1 MNDNGDGFFNLLAE
15 GLTADQRSEFF
26 QSLHQ
31 AGILGHDAELAKLLR
46 ALQLYKGYYDSIP
59 IAVQAAADRI
69 EQIRQELFALSDR
82 TVQNAQ
88 TVSSLA
94 EQLILDAGKIHQALT
109 GVHASVEK
117 VIQESAGHLASQIGD
132 RVRLWIEETM
142 LPGLRER
149 LLQIASATAALNDA
163 AVRSKDNALALKLE
177 ACLARRI
184 HIGAYALAAMIVAAT
199 LTLGSW
205 FQIHR
210 WHSRQIELDRV
221 ALAKGIEKHREIL
234 LKLAR
239 SNHTL
244 ELVQDPRRRGKCF
257 LVMENATGWQSSF
270 RQGVIEFSE

>member
-15 GLTADQRSEFF
+15 GLTAEQRSEFF

-31 AGILGHDAELAKLLR
+31 ANILGHDAELAKLLR

-69 EQIRQELFALSDR
+69 ERIRQEVFALSDR
-82 TVQNAQ
+82 TGQNAQ
-88 TVSSLA
+88 TVSNLA

-109 GVHASVEK
+109 SVHTSVEK

-132 RVRLWIEETM
+132 RVRVWIEGTM
-142 LPGLRER
+142 LPGLHER
-149 LLQIASATAALNDA
+149 LLQIASASVALNDA
-163 AVRSKDNALALKLE
+163 AARSKDAASALRQE
-177 ACLARRI
+177 VRLAKRI
-184 HIGAYALAAMIVAAT
+184 HIGAYALAAVIIAAG

-205 FQIHR
+205 LRIHR
-210 WHSRQIELDRV
+210 WYSRQIELDRV
-221 ALAKGIEKHREIL
+221 ALVQAPGKHREIL
-234 LKLAR
+234 LKLAH

-244 ELVQDPRRRGKCF
+244 ELVQDPKRRGKCF
-257 LVMENATGWQSSF
+257 LVMENATGWQSSL